1 MNHQQSPNAKINKT
15 LYIVSVVLLF
25 AIAVV
30 IAITTAANRKEKPPK
45 LDTESDT
52 LIESQIEAVPDE
64 TAPVTTDRTKDS
76 KKDDSTEK
84 PTKENKPSAIT
95 PSEVQVSAPPKL
107 NLPTVGVLSKKHDTS
122 LQVYSLTMNDYRV
135 HNGIDIVT
143 EEGAPV
149 YSAADGTV
157 SQVWNDPL
165 LGTSIAIAH
174 VGDCYTVYKN
184 LSPELAAGIEAGTK
198 VKSGQLI
205 ASVGN
210 TAMIEIAEEP
220 HLHFELTVNGKS
232 ADPLDYFDEASLV
245 SLTIDTSYE
254 S

>member
-1 MNHQQSPNAKINKT
+1 MNQQQSPNAKINKT

-52 LIESQIEAVPDE
+52 VIESRIETEPDE

-76 KKDDSTEK
+76 KKEDDTKK
-84 PTKENKPSAIT
+84 PPKENDPSSLT
-95 PSEVQVSAPPKL
+95 PAEPTVSAPTKL
-107 NLPTVGVLSKKHDTS
+107 NLPTVGFLSKKHDTN

-157 SQVWNDPL
+157 SQVWDDPL
-165 LGTSIAIAH
+165 MGKSVAIAH
-174 VGDCYTVYKN
+174 VGDSYTIYKN
-184 LSPELAAGIEAGTK
+184 LSAELAAGIEEGAK

-220 HLHFELTVNGKS
+220 HLHFELTVSGKT

-245 SLTIDTSYE
+245 SLTIDSSYE